1 MKDEKLLEKYYKGKL
16 LCEDRDYPLSLRI
29 LATLQICTTEE
40 MLPIDRAQWFVILFG
55 ELEKVPPVEI
65 DQSIYR
71 IYNMDSKVYP
81 HKYYIAYGY
90 VSSIR
95 QDKDKKW
102 SFRYS
107 YWRPNKNDNPLYPKI
122 RDKSE
127 KDKSLHEVKIDDL
140 YIRGKYR
147 DQRYFV
153 DLEEAQKRLKELYMI
168 YTACKSLEVD

>member
-1 MKDEKLLEKYYKGKL
+1 MIDEKLLEKYYKGKL
-16 LCEDRDYPLSLRI
+16 LCENYDYPLYLKI
-29 LATLQICTTEE
+29 LTTLQICTTEE
-40 MLPIDRAQWFVILFG
+40 IDPIDRTSWFSIIYG

-65 DQSIYR
+65 DQSIYH
-71 IYNMDSKVYP
+71 IYNIDSKVYP
-81 HKYYIAYGY
+81 YKNYIAYGY

-107 YWRPNKNDNPLYPKI
+107 YWFPNKNDDPLYPKI

-140 YIRGKYR
+140 YIRGEYR
-147 DQRYFV
+147 GQMYFT
-153 DLEEAQKRLKELYMI
+153 DLEEAQKRLKELQ
-168 YTACKSLEVD
+168 

>member
-1 MKDEKLLEKYYKGKL
+1 MIDEKLLEKYYKGKL
-16 LCEDRDYPLSLRI
+16 LCENYDYPLYLKI
-29 LATLQICTTEE
+29 LTTLHICTAEE
-40 MLPIDRAQWFVILFG
+40 IDPIDRTAWFGIIYG

-65 DQSIYR
+65 DQSIYL
-71 IYNMDSKVYP
+71 IYNIDSKVYP
-81 HKYYIAYGY
+81 YKNYIAYGY

-107 YWRPNKNDNPLYPKI
+107 YWFPNKNDDPLNPKI

-140 YIRGKYR
+140 YIRGEYR
-147 DQRYFV
+147 GQMYFT
-153 DLEEAQKRLKELYMI
+153 DLEEAQKRLKELQ
-168 YTACKSLEVD
+168 

>member
-1 MKDEKLLEKYYKGKL
+1 MKDEKALEKYYRGKL
-16 LCEDRDYPLSLRI
+16 LCENHDCPLSLKI
-29 LATLQICTTEE
+29 LTTLQICTTEE
-40 MLPIDRAQWFVILFG
+40 MLPIDRASWFGIIYG

-65 DQSIYR
+65 DQSIYH
-71 IYNMDSKVYP
+71 IYNIDSKVYP
-81 HKYYIAYGY
+81 YKNYIAYGY

-107 YWRPNKNDNPLYPKI
+107 YWFPNKNDDPLNPKI

-140 YIRGKYR
+140 YIRGEYKG
-147 DQRYFV
+147 QMYFT
-153 DLEEAQKRLKELYMI
+153 DLEEAQKRLKELQ
-168 YTACKSLEVD
+168 

>member
-16 LCEDRDYPLSLRI
+16 LCENYDYPLYLKI
-29 LATLQICTTEE
+29 LTTLQICTTEE
-40 MLPIDRAQWFVILFG
+40 IDPIDRTAWFSIIYG

-65 DQSIYR
+65 DQAIYH
-71 IYNMDSKVYP
+71 IYNIDSKVYP
-81 HKYYIAYGY
+81 YKNYIAYGY

-107 YWRPNKNDNPLYPKI
+107 YWFPNKNDDPLYPKI

-127 KDKSLHEVKIDDL
+127 KNKSLHEVKLDNL
-140 YIRGKYR
+140 YIRGEYKG
-147 DQRYFV
+147 QMYFT
-153 DLEEAQKRLKELYMI
+153 DLEDAQKRLKELQ
-168 YTACKSLEVD
+168 

>member
-1 MKDEKLLEKYYKGKL
+1 MIDEKLLEKYYKGKL
-16 LCEDRDYPLSLRI
+16 LCENYDYPLYLKI
-29 LATLQICTTEE
+29 LTTLQICTTEE
-40 MLPIDRAQWFVILFG
+40 IDPIDRTAWFGIIYG

-65 DQSIYR
+65 DQSIYL
-71 IYNMDSKVYP
+71 IYNIDSKVYP
-81 HKYYIAYGY
+81 YKNYIAYGY

-107 YWRPNKNDNPLYPKI
+107 YWFPNKNDDPLYPKI

-140 YIRGKYR
+140 YIRGEYKG
-147 DQRYFV
+147 QMYFT
-153 DLEEAQKRLKELYMI
+153 DLEEAQKRLKELQ
-168 YTACKSLEVD
+168 

>member
-1 MKDEKLLEKYYKGKL
+1 MIDEKLLEKYYKGKL
-16 LCEDRDYPLSLRI
+16 LCENYDYPLYLKI
-29 LATLQICTTEE
+29 LTTLQICTTEE
-40 MLPIDRAQWFVILFG
+40 IDPIDRTAWFGIIYG

-65 DQSIYR
+65 DQSIYHV
-71 IYNMDSKVYP
+71 YNIDSKVYP
-81 HKYYIAYGY
+81 YKNYIAYGY

-107 YWRPNKNDNPLYPKI
+107 YWFPNKNDDPLYPKI

-140 YIRGKYR
+140 YIRGEYKG
-147 DQRYFV
+147 QMYFT
-153 DLEEAQKRLKELYMI
+153 DLEDAKKRLKELQ
-168 YTACKSLEVD
+168 